1 MENILQEQIVTLV
14 WKDAQDAV
22 TQTYVHHDLMDIIF
36 KTEYA
41 LKTVAQD
48 QLDMTVHA
56 INAEKKKKNA

>member
-14 WKDAQDAV
+14 WKDAQDAI
-22 TQTYVHHDLMDIIF
+22 TQTYVRHVLMDIIF

-56 INAEKKKKNA
+56 INADLAAKNA